1 MSLANCK
8 DFRSDYPGGYVEVG
22 KVFDGSGK
30 VIGYLTKDKVI
41 RINDGSSKNGNL
53 YRYDERQPKV

>member
-8 DFRSDYPGGYVEVG
+8 DFRTDYPGGYVEAG
-22 KVFDGSGK
+22 KVYDVHGK
-30 VIGYLTKDKVI
+30 LIGYLTKDKVI

-53 YRYDERQPKV
+53 YRYDERHPKV